1 MNAKGIVLVVVIS
14 FFATLSGAD
23 NKVSIDIGKLPPH
36 PRILLCKGAEK
47 ALKKQ
52 AKLPVWNG
60 LYESILQA
68 CDTMLGLPVNE
79 RVVVGRRLLATSRE
93 NLRRILFLGFA
104 YRMTGEKRY
113 SDRAEA
119 EMLKAASFSDW
130 NPSHFLDVAEMTA
143 ALAIGYDWLYP
154 KLSETSRRTIRTAIL
169 EKGLKPSFGKEHD
182 AILNAPTNWNQV
194 CHCGMA
200 YGALA
205 VAETEPDL
213 ARRTIERA
221 VEKVRIPMRHYAP
234 DGAYPEGYA
243 YWEYGTS
250 FNVLLI
256 SAMENAFGTDF
267 GLCDAPGFLES
278 GKFMLHMVTPQLRS
292 FCYSDCSTDAGL
304 LPALF
309 WFYRK
314 TGDASILCNQG
325 WLLQA
330 DSRKNHLQ
338 DRLLPL
344 LFVWGQGASLDKPT
358 VPETLYWKGGGDNPV
373 FLMRSGWNDPDALY
387 VGVKMGTPGAS
398 HAHMD
403 VGSFIFEADGVRWA
417 IDMGGEDYDRL
428 EKRGVDLWNG
438 AQGSQRGE
446 VFRYNNKAHNT
457 LTFNDKPQSIKG
469 KVQIKDWRDSTRLR
483 YVAMDLTPVYEG
495 QVRYAERAV
504 AMVDDSYAVIED
516 RVEPGL
522 YYTRMRWTLVTEAT
536 PRILSD
542 SVLLL
547 ERGGKRC
554 YVRIASQTPV
564 RWIIR
569 PAVSENTYDSPNPGV
584 TIVAFDTDL
593 TLRQAQRICVFL
605 MPGEMKETAYT
616 SVL

>member
-1 MNAKGIVLVVVIS
+1 MNAKGIILVVVIS

-438 AQGSQRGE
+438 AQGSQRWE

>member
-1 MNAKGIVLVVVIS
+1 M
-14 FFATLSGAD
+14 
-23 NKVSIDIGKLPPH
+23 
-36 PRILLCKGAEK
+36 
-47 ALKKQ
+47 KKQ

-438 AQGSQRGE
+438 AQGSQRWE

-536 PRILSD
+536 PRISSD

>member
-438 AQGSQRGE
+438 AQGSQRWE

-469 KVQIKDWRDSTRLR
+469 KVQIKDWRDSARLR

-547 ERGGKRC
+547 EKEGKRC
-554 YVRIASQTPV
+554 YVGIASQTPV

>member
-428 EKRGVDLWNG
+428 EKRGVNLWNG
-438 AQGSQRGE
+438 AQGSQRWE

>member
-373 FLMRSGWNDPDALY
+373 FLMRSGWNDPDAMY
-387 VGVKMGTPGAS
+387 VGGKMGTPGAS

-438 AQGSQRGE
+438 AQGSQRWE

>member
-1 MNAKGIVLVVVIS
+1 
-14 FFATLSGAD
+14 
-23 NKVSIDIGKLPPH
+23 
-36 PRILLCKGAEK
+36 
-47 ALKKQ
+47 
-52 AKLPVWNG
+52 
-60 LYESILQA
+60 
-68 CDTMLGLPVNE
+68 
-79 RVVVGRRLLATSRE
+79 
-93 NLRRILFLGFA
+93 
-104 YRMTGEKRY
+104 
-113 SDRAEA
+113 
-119 EMLKAASFSDW
+119 
-130 NPSHFLDVAEMTA
+130 
-143 ALAIGYDWLYP
+143 
-154 KLSETSRRTIRTAIL
+154 
-169 EKGLKPSFGKEHD
+169 
-182 AILNAPTNWNQV
+182 
-194 CHCGMA
+194 
-200 YGALA
+200 
-205 VAETEPDL
+205 
-213 ARRTIERA
+213 
-221 VEKVRIPMRHYAP
+221 MRHYAP

-292 FCYSDCSTDAGL
+292 FCYSDCSADAGL

-325 WLLQA
+325 RLLQA

-438 AQGSQRGE
+438 AQGSQRWD

-457 LTFNDKPQSIKG
+457 LTFNNKPQSIKG
-469 KVQIKDWRDSTRLR
+469 KVQIKDWCDSARLR

-547 ERGGKRC
+547 EKEGKRC

-605 MPGEMKETAYT
+605 MPGEMKEKAYT

>member
-428 EKRGVDLWNG
+428 EKRGDLWNG
-438 AQGSQRGE
+438 AQGSQRWE

>member
-438 AQGSQRGE
+438 AQGSQRWE

-495 QVRYAERAV
+495 QVQYAERAV

-547 ERGGKRC
+547 EKGGKRC

>member
-438 AQGSQRGE
+438 AQGSQRWE

-469 KVQIKDWRDSTRLR
+469 KVQIKDWRDSARLR

-547 ERGGKRC
+547 EKEGKRC

-605 MPGEMKETAYT
+605 MPGEMKDTAYT

>member
-36 PRILLCKGAEK
+36 PRILLCKGSEK

-438 AQGSQRGE
+438 AQGSQRWE

-469 KVQIKDWRDSTRLR
+469 KVQIKDWRDSARLR

-547 ERGGKRC
+547 EKEGKRC

>member
-1 MNAKGIVLVVVIS
+1 
-14 FFATLSGAD
+14 
-23 NKVSIDIGKLPPH
+23 
-36 PRILLCKGAEK
+36 
-47 ALKKQ
+47 
-52 AKLPVWNG
+52 
-60 LYESILQA
+60 
-68 CDTMLGLPVNE
+68 
-79 RVVVGRRLLATSRE
+79 
-93 NLRRILFLGFA
+93 
-104 YRMTGEKRY
+104 MTGEKRY

-205 VAETEPDL
+205 GAETEPDL

-438 AQGSQRGE
+438 AQGSQRWE

>member
-438 AQGSQRGE
+438 AQGSQRWE

-469 KVQIKDWRDSTRLR
+469 KVQIKDWRDSARLR

-522 YYTRMRWTLVTEAT
+522 YYTRMRWTLVTQAT

-547 ERGGKRC
+547 EKEGKRC

>member
-438 AQGSQRGE
+438 AQGSQRWE

-483 YVAMDLTPVYEG
+483 YVAMELTPVYEG

>member
-438 AQGSQRGE
+438 AQGSQRWE

-536 PRILSD
+536 PRSLSD